1 MKKKIS
7 LHEHVFPIEK
17 IIKKLKKEE
26 NPMNTEIETQ
36 NILGGVHHVTA
47 ITSSAQ
53 KNYDF
58 FTNILGLRLAKLTV
72 NQDDYET
79 YHLYFTG
86 EDGKSPNM
94 TFFDFKDIP
103 KGMHG
108 ANNIERASFRVPS
121 DASLTYWTERFEKA
135 HVKHGE
141 INVKFGKKT
150 LEFEDFDGQKYQ
162 LISDQDNTGDA
173 ALDRSW
179 LLSNVAPEHGIIGM
193 GPVFVKVTDTY
204 NLRIIL
210 ETVFGFRYAG
220 QENNLHLFEVANGGN
235 GVALII
241 EEAQENERYAY
252 QGYGTIHHLA
262 LGTTNP
268 ETLNYWIERIQAF
281 RLPHSG
287 LVDRF
292 YFSSEYV
299 RVAPGVLFEIATFTP
314 GIGALDMAES
324 GDGAVDSYEE
334 ALITSG
340 FWIDESKEEAGKDLS
355 LPPHLFPEDEAV
367 KARTA
372 ASLRPLDTSDT
383 MRDRSHDELWTVEK
397 VVERREGESL
407 EAFEQR
413 YLGK

>member
-1 MKKKIS
+1 MNDTKQTYTINS
-7 LHEHVFPIEK
+7 TIEDK
-17 IIKKLKKEE
+17 Y
-26 NPMNTEIETQ
+26 
-36 NILGGVHHVTA
+36 ILGGVHHVTA

-79 YHLYFTG
+79 YHTYFTG

-103 KGMHG
+103 QGKHG
-108 ANNIERASFRVPS
+108 ANNIERASFRVPT
-121 DASLTYWTERFEKA
+121 DDSLVYWAERFEKA

-141 INVKFGKKT
+141 INTKFGQKT
-150 LEFEDFDGQKYQ
+150 LEFEDFDGQQYQ
-162 LISDQDNTGDA
+162 LISDAANTGNA

-179 LLSNVAPEHGIIGM
+179 VLSNVAPEHGIIGL
-193 GPVFVKVTDTY
+193 GPVFVKVVNTD
-204 NLRIIL
+204 NLRLIL
-210 ETVFGFRYAG
+210 ESVFGFRYAG
-220 QENNLHLFEVANGGN
+220 QEGDLHLFEVANGGN
-235 GVALII
+235 GAALII
-241 EEAQENERYAY
+241 QESHEGDRYAY

-262 LGTTNP
+262 LGTADP
-268 ETLNYWIERIQAF
+268 DTLHYWIERINAF
-281 RLPHSG
+281 RLPNSG

-299 RVAPGVLFEIATFTP
+299 RVAPGVLFEVATFTP
-314 GIGALDMAES
+314 GIGALDMAEN

-340 FWIDESKEEAGKDLS
+340 FWIDETKEEAGLGLS
-355 LPPHLFPEDEAV
+355 LPPHLFPGDEAT

-383 MRDRSHDELWTVEK
+383 LRDRRNDELWTVEK
-397 VVERREGESL
+397 VLARKEGEDLS
-407 EAFEQR
+407 AFEARFNQ
-413 YLGK
+413 

>member
-1 MKKKIS
+1 
-7 LHEHVFPIEK
+7 
-17 IIKKLKKEE
+17 
-26 NPMNTEIETQ
+26 MNTEIETQ

-135 HVKHGE
+135 HVKHGK

-162 LISDQDNTGDA
+162 LISDQGNTGDA

-179 LLSNVAPEHGIIGM
+179 LLSNVAAEHGIIGM
-193 GPVFVKVTDTY
+193 GPVFVKVMDTY

-235 GVALII
+235 GAALII
-241 EEAQENERYAY
+241 EEAEENERYAY

-268 ETLNYWIERIQAF
+268 ETLNYWIE
-281 RLPHSG
+281 
-287 LVDRF
+287 
-292 YFSSEYV
+292 
-299 RVAPGVLFEIATFTP
+299 
-314 GIGALDMAES
+314 
-324 GDGAVDSYEE
+324 
-334 ALITSG
+334 
-340 FWIDESKEEAGKDLS
+340 
-355 LPPHLFPEDEAV
+355 
-367 KARTA
+367 
-372 ASLRPLDTSDT
+372 
-383 MRDRSHDELWTVEK
+383 
-397 VVERREGESL
+397 
-407 EAFEQR
+407 
-413 YLGK
+413 